1 MIILINLFFKKE
13 KNIKFIFLILIS
25 LNLSLIL
32 IFHQFYTSNQNYIF
46 FIIPFLCAILHTVFN
61 KNFLKNYVLI
71 ISLLLCIFS
80 VSKYHLRFNEH
91 RKFNELEKVD
101 LSKAIDA
108 KQISS
113 NLRGLKWITYIY
125 PNNPQKEI
133 DHLKTIMKII
143 SSDKSKKAIL
153 TDYQFLASSM
163 DIYDYSPNQWHHATV
178 SFPIK

>member
-1 MIILINLFFKKE
+1 M
-13 KNIKFIFLILIS
+13 
-25 LNLSLIL
+25 
-32 IFHQFYTSNQNYIF
+32 
-46 FIIPFLCAILHTVFN
+46 
-61 KNFLKNYVLI
+61 
-71 ISLLLCIFS
+71 
-80 VSKYHLRFNEH
+80 
-91 RKFNELEKVD
+91 D

-143 SSDKSKKAIL
+143 SSDKSKKTIL

-163 DIYDYSPNQWHHATV
+163 GIYDYSPNQWHHATV
-178 SFPIK
+178 SFPIKGQKYFLSYKNFFINNLKKNEIDFIYETTATKKSITELIIDKTCLKKERLSELLIKFTLLKNCKDFL